1 MDIVIIGGGL
11 AAAKAAAALREN
23 GHDGGLTIIGDEDRL
38 PYERPPLSK
47 DVLLG
52 EGTLD
57 DAVVQP
63 QEWYAEHDVRLLTGT
78 EAERLDVE
86 GHRVH
91 LADGQVVPFDKAVI
105 ATGARPAVPDA
116 IAGAADAFFLRN
128 AADVERLSAAFADA
142 SSVVVVGG
150 GWIGLEVAAA
160 ARHHDLETTVVLRG
174 DVPLEKV
181 MGERIG
187 GYFASLHTSHGV
199 TLRSGE
205 RVDAV
210 TARTVKLGGGEVLEA
225 DVVVLAVGAT
235 PNVEL
240 AQEAGLLVDDGIV
253 TDEHFATSHPDV
265 YAIGDVAATLHLGRG
280 HAVRV
285 EHWDDAVRQGEAVAQ
300 RLLGQDVAYD
310 WEPYFFT
317 DQYDLGMEYVGHG
330 SGDDDVVVR
339 GELDDGSG
347 EGEFIVFWLHDGVVS
362 AAMNVNIWDVQ
373 DDLRALVGREVDPDR
388 LADPS
393 VELSDLA

>member
-11 AAAKAAAALREN
+11 AAAKAAEALRE
-23 GHDGGLTIIGDEDRL
+23 GGLDGTVTIVGDEDRL

-52 EGTLD
+52 EKTLD
-57 DAVVQP
+57 DALVHDQA
-63 QEWYAEHDVRLLTGT
+63 WYDEHDVRVVTGT
-78 EAERLDVE
+78 AAERLDVE
-86 GHRVH
+86 AHRVH
-91 LADGQVVPFDKAVI
+91 LADGQVLGFDKAVL
-105 ATGARPAVPDA
+105 ATGARPAVPDS

-160 ARHHDLETTVVLRG
+160 ARHHDLDTTVVLQD
-174 DVPLEKV
+174 DVPLASV
-181 MGERIG
+181 MGERLG
-187 GYFASLHTSHGV
+187 RYFADVHTTHGV
-199 TLRSGE
+199 TLRTGE

-210 TARTVKLGGGEVLEA
+210 TARTVRLGGGEVLEA
-225 DVVVLAVGAT
+225 DVVVLGVGAT

-240 AQEAGLLVDDGIV
+240 AQEAGLLVEGGVV

-265 YAIGDVAATLHLGRG
+265 YAIGDVSSTLHTGRG
-280 HAVRV
+280 EAVRV
-285 EHWDDAVRQGEAVAQ
+285 EHWDDAVRQGQAVAKV
-300 RLLGQDVAYD
+300 LLGDDVAYD

-317 DQYDLGMEYVGHG
+317 DQHDLGMEYVGHG
-330 SGDDDVVVR
+330 SGDDEVVVR
-339 GELDDGSG
+339 GDLDDGAG
-347 EGEFIVFWLHDGVVS
+347 DGEFIVFWLRDGVVT

-373 DDLRALVGREVDPDR
+373 DDLRALVGKQIDPDR

-393 VELSDLA
+393 VELADLA

>member
-1 MDIVIIGGGL
+1 M
-11 AAAKAAAALREN
+11 
-23 GHDGGLTIIGDEDRL
+23 
-38 PYERPPLSK
+38 
-47 DVLLG
+47 
-52 EGTLD
+52 
-57 DAVVQP
+57 
-63 QEWYAEHDVRLLTGT
+63 
-78 EAERLDVE
+78 
-86 GHRVH
+86 
-91 LADGQVVPFDKAVI
+91 
-105 ATGARPAVPDA
+105 
-116 IAGAADAFFLRN
+116 
-128 AADVERLSAAFADA
+128 
-142 SSVVVVGG
+142 
-150 GWIGLEVAAA
+150 
-160 ARHHDLETTVVLRG
+160 VLRD

-199 TLRSGE
+199 TLRAGE

-265 YAIGDVAATLHLGRG
+265 YAIGDVSATLHLGRG

-300 RLLGQDVAYD
+300 VLLGQDVTYD

-373 DDLRALVGREVDPDR
+373 DDLRALVGREVDPER

-393 VELSDLA
+393 VELSALA

>member
-23 GHDGGLTIIGDEDRL
+23 GHDGALTIVADEDRL

-52 EGTLD
+52 EAPLD
-57 DAVVQP
+57 DATVQP
-63 QEWYAEHDVRLLTGT
+63 QEWYDEHDVRLVTGVA
-78 EAERLDVE
+78 AERLDVE
-86 GHRVH
+86 AHRVH
-91 LADGQVVPFDKAVI
+91 LADGQVVPYDKAVL
-105 ATGARPAVPDA
+105 ATGARPAVPDS
-116 IAGAADAFFLRN
+116 IAGGADAYFLRN
-128 AADVERLSAAFADA
+128 AADVEKLTAAFADA
-142 SSVVVVGG
+142 SSVIVVGG

-160 ARHHDLETTVVLRG
+160 ARHHDLSTTVVLRG
-174 DVPLEKV
+174 DVPLASV
-181 MGERIG
+181 MGERLG
-187 GYFASLHTSHGV
+187 RYFADVHTSHGV
-199 TLRSGE
+199 TLRTGE

-210 TARTVKLGGGEVLEA
+210 TARTVRLGGGEVLEA
-225 DVVVLAVGAT
+225 DVVVLGVGAT

-240 AQEAGLLVDDGIV
+240 AEAAGLLVDDGVV

-265 YAIGDVAATLHLGRG
+265 YAIGDVASTLHTGRG
-280 HAVRV
+280 EAVRV
-285 EHWDDAVRQGEAVAQ
+285 EHWDDAVRQGEAVASV
-300 RLLGQDVAYD
+300 LLGHDAAYD

-339 GELDDGSG
+339 GELDDGAG
-347 EGEFIVFWLHDGVVS
+347 DGEFIVFWQRDGVVT

-373 DDLRALVGREVDPDR
+373 DDLRALVGLEVSAER
-388 LADPS
+388 LADPN
-393 VELSDLA
+393 VELADLA

>member
-1 MDIVIIGGGL
+1 MDIVIIGGGP

-23 GHDGGLTIIGDEDRL
+23 GHDGVLTVVGDEDRA

-52 EGTLD
+52 EGTVD
-57 DAVVQP
+57 DAAVHP
-63 QEWYAEHDVRLLTGT
+63 ADWYAEHDVRLVTGVR
-78 EAERLDVE
+78 AERLDVDA
-86 GHRVH
+86 HRVH
-91 LADGQVVPFDKAVI
+91 LSDGQVLTYDKAVL

-128 AADVERLSAAFADA
+128 ADDAEKLVAAFADA

-150 GWIGLEVAAA
+150 GWIGLEAAAA
-160 ARHHDLETTVVLRG
+160 ARHHDLETTVVLRE
-174 DVPLEKV
+174 DVPLETV

-187 GYFASLHTSHGV
+187 RYFADVHTSHGV
-199 TLRSGE
+199 TLRPGE

-225 DVVVLAVGAT
+225 DVVLLAVGAT

-240 AQEAGLLVDDGIV
+240 AEEAGLLVDGGVV

-265 YAIGDVAATLHLGRG
+265 YAVGDVSSTLHTG
-280 HAVRV
+280 HGEALRV
-285 EHWDDAVRQGEAVAQ
+285 EHWDDAVRQGEAVAKV
-300 RLLGQDVAYD
+300 LLGEDVAYD
-310 WEPYFFT
+310 WAPYFFT
-317 DQYDLGMEYVGHG
+317 DQYDLGMEYVGHA

-339 GELDDGSG
+339 GELDDGAG
-347 EGEFIVFWLHDGVVS
+347 DGEFIVFWLRDGVVT

-373 DDLRALVGREVDPDR
+373 DDLRALVGKQVDPAR

-393 VELSDLA
+393 VELAGLA

>member
-11 AAAKAAAALREN
+11 AAAKAAAALREG
-23 GHDGGLTIIGDEDRL
+23 GHDGGLTIIGDEDRA

-57 DAVVQP
+57 DATVQP
-63 QEWYAEHDVRLLTGT
+63 EAWYAEHDVRLVTGT
-78 EAERLDVE
+78 AAERLDVE
-86 GHRVH
+86 AHRVH
-91 LADGQVVPFDKAVI
+91 LADGQAVPFDKAVI

-116 IAGAADAFFLRN
+116 IAGGADAYFLRN

-142 SSVVVVGG
+142 SSVVIVGG

-160 ARHHDLETTVVLRG
+160 ARHHDLETTVVLQE
-174 DVPLEKV
+174 DVPLQHV

-187 GYFASLHTSHGV
+187 RYFGDVHTSHGV
-199 TLRSGE
+199 TLRAGE

-240 AQEAGLLVDDGIV
+240 ADEAGLLVDGGVV

-265 YAIGDVAATLHLGRG
+265 YAIGDVSSTLHTGRG
-280 HAVRV
+280 EAVRV
-285 EHWDDAVRQGEAVAQ
+285 EHWDDAVKQGEAVAKV
-300 RLLGQDVAYD
+300 LLGEDVAYD

-330 SGDDDVVVR
+330 SADDDVVVR
-339 GELDDGSG
+339 GDLDDGSG
-347 EGEFIVFWLHDGVVS
+347 EGEFIVFWLRDGVVT

-373 DDLRALVGREVDPDR
+373 DDLRALVGTRVDADR

-393 VELSDLA
+393 VELADLP

>member
-11 AAAKAAAALREN
+11 AAAKAARALREN
-23 GHDGGLTIIGDEDRL
+23 GHDGGLTIVGDDDRL

-57 DAVVQP
+57 DATVQP
-63 QEWYAEHDVRLLTGT
+63 QEWYAEHDVRVVTGAA
-78 EAERLDVE
+78 AERLDVE
-86 GHRVH
+86 AHRVH
-91 LADGQVVPFDKAVI
+91 LADGQAVPFDKAVI

-116 IAGAADAFFLRN
+116 IAGAADAYFLRN
-128 AADVERLSAAFADA
+128 AADAERLSAAFADA
-142 SSVVVVGG
+142 SSVLVVGG

-160 ARHHDLETTVVLRG
+160 ARHHDLDVTVVLQD
-174 DVPLEKV
+174 DVPLRNV

-187 GYFASLHTSHGV
+187 RYFADVHTSHGV
-199 TLRSGE
+199 TLRTGE

-210 TARTVKLGGGEVLEA
+210 TARTVRLGGGEVLEA

-240 AQEAGLLVDDGIV
+240 ADEAGLLVDGGIA

-265 YAIGDVAATLHLGRG
+265 YAIGDVSTTLHTGRG
-280 HAVRV
+280 EAVRV
-285 EHWDDAVRQGEAVAQ
+285 EHWDDAVKQGEAVAKV
-300 RLLGQDVAYD
+300 LLGQDVAYD

-347 EGEFIVFWLHDGVVS
+347 EGEFIVFWQRDGVVT

-373 DDLRALVGREVDPDR
+373 DDLRALVGATVDADR

-393 VELSDLA
+393 VELADLA